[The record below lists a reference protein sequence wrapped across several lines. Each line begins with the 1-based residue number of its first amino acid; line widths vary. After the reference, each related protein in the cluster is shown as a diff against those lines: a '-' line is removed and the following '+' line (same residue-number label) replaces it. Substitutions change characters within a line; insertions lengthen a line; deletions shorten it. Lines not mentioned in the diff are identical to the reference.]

1 MPVTQAELR
10 HLHEQL
16 STLSHENPTVH
27 RLVEM
32 VNMGYCSFQDAMLWG
47 VVELARQ
54 NKELQNRLLAE
65 LQMKP
70 PAPMILKG

>member
-16 STLSHENPTVH
+16 QQISLENPTVH

-32 VNMGYCSFQDAMLWG
+32 CNMGYCSFSDAMLWG
-47 VVELARQ
+47 VIELSKQ
-54 NKELQNRLLAE
+54 NKELQNRLLIE
-65 LQMKP
+65 LQNKP
-70 PAPMILKG
+70 PQPVQRF

>member
-16 STLSHENPTVH
+16 QTLAHENPTVN

-32 VNMGYCSFQDAMLWG
+32 VNFGYCSFQDAMLWG
-47 VVELARQ
+47 VIELAKQ

-70 PAPMILKG
+70 PSPMILKG